1 MYARL
6 ITQCQKDQEDAIIL
20 FDQRYHCP
28 AKQKLIRS
36 KLVPEEAI
44 DREYAAEK
52 SAEDALDV
60 DSEDDDSPNLDDPEV
75 VGNFMDDF
83 QA

>member
-1 MYARL
+1 MLVTNVHGRFQ
-6 ITQCQKDQEDAIIL
+6 IHHQSSTVCQNHGHVANGKSD
-20 FDQRYHCP
+20 
-28 AKQKLIRS
+28 
-36 KLVPEEAI
+36 EEAI

-60 DSEDDDSPNLDDPEV
+60 DSEDDNSPNLDDPEV

>member
-1 MYARL
+1 MKKKKSVKNKQQL
-6 ITQCQKDQEDAIIL
+6 ITILLENDKDVIVGQSD
-20 FDQRYHCP
+20 
-28 AKQKLIRS
+28 
-36 KLVPEEAI
+36 EEAI

-60 DSEDDDSPNLDDPEV
+60 ESEDDDSPNLDDPEV